1 MANEKAETAPESVE
15 PPVETTESTEKD
27 SANDKQKVIEN
38 AEELLAQGK
47 RNLLCGEIAK
57 SVNDLQE
64 ASRLLGEC
72 YGEIAE
78 ECAEAYFFYGKA
90 LLELVRMEPGVIG
103 NALKGV
109 PEDDETEEE
118 DVTESDEPPKV
129 PKVKNIA
136 NEEREKIADDVI
148 DAMLE
153 KDPEVQTK
161 EENGDKTTEESA
173 DTAEKSDEKQDEEIS
188 EVTGEKQAET
198 KETTEKSDEKKVEL
212 STEKS
217 DDKQDEKMSETDE
230 TPAEVSSDKSAEKPN
245 PDADTVAEAEGKEED
260 KPENEDEKSQNGDD
274 DKSQDEEGDEE
285 MDAEEDE
292 DKDKEEDDVSNVQVA
307 WEMLD
312 LARVIYL
319 KKDDKEHA
327 LKAAQAHLKLGELSI
342 ETENCERAIED
353 LKECLRIQEKYLEP
367 NDRLLAETN
376 YQLGLAMCFH
386 GLYDESIDAYRSA
399 VKVIEGKIDALT
411 KTVEENKF
419 DKDSDK
425 AAVEQEI
432 KELKDILP
440 DVKAKIEDAVEEKK
454 NFAELKTKALEA
466 VGGGAEVSIGFG
478 ESSTASTSEISTI
491 SVKRNNDEAKP
502 DNISHLVRK
511 KRKPEDGAEDE
522 ADVKKAKQENGTNGV
537 ANGSSNGVSNGK
549 SNGHADG
556 GDGDKKEVVP
566 EKIVAKKLE
575 DVKESQA
582 EEKMVTE
589 TSG

>member
-129 PKVKNIA
+129 PKVKNI
-136 NEEREKIADDVI
+136 
-148 DAMLE
+148 
-153 KDPEVQTK
+153 
-161 EENGDKTTEESA
+161 
-173 DTAEKSDEKQDEEIS
+173 
-188 EVTGEKQAET
+188 
-198 KETTEKSDEKKVEL
+198 
-212 STEKS
+212 
-217 DDKQDEKMSETDE
+217 
-230 TPAEVSSDKSAEKPN
+230 
-245 PDADTVAEAEGKEED
+245 DADTVAEAEGKEED